1 MIHLDISVSPI
12 NKKGIEG
19 VIHYFADV
27 RYGKVHFTTS
37 AVTDQSLI
45 SDVVDAT
52 VYDIQNGRTDF
63 TRCPRC
69 GGHLFHQRGSRGAGG
84 CPCGQTV
91 GYVGN
96 GQVGEDRGYSYA
108 GVFY

>member
-1 MIHLDISVSPI
+1 MIRLDVSLSAI
-12 NKKGIEG
+12 FTKSIDG
-19 VIHYFADV
+19 VIHYFAEV
-27 RYGKVHFTTS
+27 RYGKVHFTTA

-45 SDVVDAT
+45 PDVVDAT
-52 VYDIQNGRTDF
+52 VYDIRNGRTDF

-69 GGHLFHQRGSRGAGG
+69 GGHLFHKRDSRGAGG
-84 CPCGQTV
+84 YPCGQTV